1 MRVSFLFALFSLAID
16 SSRKWLNRM
25 IQTETPSV
33 RYVRRLR
40 TQPAKFTNGH
50 EESRRT
56 TMGRLE
62 DPNFRYIPKAE
73 SEKPGYL
80 EKRMKVYR
88 ELVRAESER
97 LHPEPQKAG
106 DGRGADQ
113 KVLGKPDN
121 GLQGHKLSV
130 VRGKA

>member
-1 MRVSFLFALFSLAID
+1 
-16 SSRKWLNRM
+16 
-25 IQTETPSV
+25 
-33 RYVRRLR
+33 
-40 TQPAKFTNGH
+40 
-50 EESRRT
+50 
-56 TMGRLE
+56 MGRLE

-106 DGRGADQ
+106 DGRGVDQ
-113 KVLGKPDN
+113 KVLGKPNN
-121 GLQGHKLSV
+121 GLQGHKLAV
-130 VRGKA
+130 IRGKA

>member
-1 MRVSFLFALFSLAID
+1 MT
-16 SSRKWLNRM
+16 
-25 IQTETPSV
+25 QTETPSV

-40 TQPAKFTNGH
+40 TQPAKFTSGQ
-50 EESRRT
+50 EELRRM

-80 EKRMKVYR
+80 GKRMKVYR

-97 LHPEPQKAG
+97 LHPDPQKGG
-106 DGRGADQ
+106 DSRGVDQ
-113 KVLGKPDN
+113 KVPGKSDH
-121 GLQGHKLSV
+121 GVQGHKLAV

>member
-1 MRVSFLFALFSLAID
+1 
-16 SSRKWLNRM
+16 
-25 IQTETPSV
+25 
-33 RYVRRLR
+33 
-40 TQPAKFTNGH
+40 
-50 EESRRT
+50 
-56 TMGRLE
+56 MGRLE

-80 EKRMKVYR
+80 QKRMKVYR

-106 DGRGADQ
+106 DGGRDHA
-113 KVLGKPDN
+113 KVPSKPN
-121 GLQGHKLSV
+121 NCLQGHKLSV